1 MLEPGTSASTSAGC
15 SRRPRSTRTPPPALS
30 RAAGRSRGA
39 HSHLG
44 QGDVVP
50 DGVVINRVPVGA
62 EHDTGKQRALLFYN
76 DERGTAVAPLDLA
89 TNELGPTSG

>member
-1 MLEPGTSASTSAGC
+1 
-15 SRRPRSTRTPPPALS
+15 
-30 RAAGRSRGA
+30 
-39 HSHLG
+39 
-44 QGDVVP
+44 VVP